1 MSYLSAKNAGVL
13 ESGGGG
19 GLPGTQNLEE
29 VLSLGASAGGIA
41 ITSCPSISN
50 SSGVVALSGESLTL
64 TSQGL
69 VGVVA
74 PLGLAISGDV
84 GALGYVLTSGGVG
97 APPAWEVSGA
107 GVTPTL
113 AAVMDVGAQASVA
126 LDMHQFAISN
136 PSAITANNSVGSFVI
151 KNIAAAGMTLGSAGK
166 PLTIVGSSGVGTV
179 DQILQSNGTSCD
191 WKTVSGLSL
200 GLSDVTLVNA
210 TMSANLDLNNF
221 GISAGS
227 SLGVDGQVL
236 TSTGTNAIWAT
247 LATPYPALTIYSPSM
262 VSLDI
267 ATNTA
272 FASLTPDAGTYL
284 FVLNFTMSLAGGA
297 VSSIFIN
304 NGDTVIATLNPIN
317 TNFGGITL
325 GYLNASV
332 VLPIA
337 ASSTITL
344 SCNFAFTTNESTQ
357 NTYSCVRVA

>member
-1 MSYLSAKNAGVL
+1 MSYLSALDAGVL
-13 ESGGGG
+13 ETGGGG
-19 GLPGTQNLEE
+19 GLPGTQDLEQ
-29 VLSLGASAGGIA
+29 VLTLGASAGGIS

-50 SSGVVALSGESLTL
+50 SGGVVALSGESLTL

-69 VGVVA
+69 VGVVT

-107 GVTPTL
+107 GVTP
-113 AAVMDVGAQASVA
+113 
-126 LDMHQFAISN
+126 
-136 PSAITANNSVGSFVI
+136 
-151 KNIAAAGMTLGSAGK
+151 
-166 PLTIVGSSGVGTV
+166 
-179 DQILQSNGTSCD
+179 
-191 WKTVSGLSL
+191 
-200 GLSDVTLVNA
+200 GLSDVTLVNS
-210 TMSANLDLNNF
+210 TMSSNLDLNNF

-262 VSLDI
+262 VSLDVAI
-267 ATNTA
+267 NTA

-297 VSSIFIN
+297 VSSVFIN
-304 NGDTVIATLNPIN
+304 NGDTILATLNPIN
-317 TNFGGITL
+317 TNLGGITL
-325 GYLNASV
+325 GFLNASV